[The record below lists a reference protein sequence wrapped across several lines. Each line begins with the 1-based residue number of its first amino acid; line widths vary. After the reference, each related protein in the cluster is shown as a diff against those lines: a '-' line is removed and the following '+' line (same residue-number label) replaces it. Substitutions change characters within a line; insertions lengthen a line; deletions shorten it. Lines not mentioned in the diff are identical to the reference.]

1 MRRNVQSQLGCLS
14 RYTLTHIDRVA
25 NRVAEGLVSAALN
38 SKNTTATCSL
48 HPRSETPDC
57 WTPGSAVM
65 SLSAETEPL
74 EAPVQLHEPV
84 LTSEEQAAIARRGGG
99 EVYPAFDLNVGA
111 IPVRRLILRLRQL
124 DDPDKEQAEAA
135 AEAIASSL
143 AVNISN
149 TVDWDVVR
157 ATLRLCHTVST
168 RSYYRL
174 ATSLLV
180 EPVGVDP
187 VATQSV
193 ELGPQLHAA
202 QGILAVDNSRDG
214 LPSLLLRRLVG
225 TASVTLQ
232 SLREQQCHKPDDR
245 ERYGC

>member
-84 LTSEEQAAIARRGGG
+84 LTREEQAAIARRGGG

-124 DDPDKEQAEAA
+124 DDPEKEQAEAA

-149 TVDWDVVR
+149 TVDWDVGESYITAMSHRIYEVLLPFSDKSTCR
-157 ATLRLCHTVST
+157 TCWRGSGGHAERGARTTAT
-168 RSYYRL
+168 RS
-174 ATSLLV
+174 
-180 EPVGVDP
+180 
-187 VATQSV
+187 
-193 ELGPQLHAA
+193 
-202 QGILAVDNSRDG
+202 SRNT
-214 LPSLLLRRLVG
+214 RRG
-225 TASVTLQ
+225 QFTRRS
-232 SLREQQCHKPDDR
+232 P
-245 ERYGC
+245 